1 MKLFGWEI
9 GISKSAAAGLPSPAD
24 DYWYQPYAV
33 GSSAGMR
40 VTPDSAL
47 RLSAV
52 YGAVRAISETV
63 AMLLPILYERTG
75 DGKQRAY
82 SHPLYS
88 VLYRK
93 PNPWQTA
100 YEFWEMM
107 QGHLELRGNGYA
119 QILPSNTGDPV
130 GALIPLHPDRMRVER
145 LPGNDFRLRYRFR
158 NQDGTET
165 IYSQDEIFHM
175 RGFSLDGITGMSPIS
190 VEREVIGVGLGL
202 QDYAARFI
210 ENDATPPGT
219 LEHPG
224 KLTPEARKNLKD
236 SWQASQTG
244 GNRHKTA
251 VLEEGLKYNVV
262 GITNKDAQFIEARE
276 FQIEDIARIFRIPPH
291 KIGHLKRST
300 FSNIEQQSIE
310 FVQDCMLPRL
320 KRIEQAISRDLLP
333 ADEQDQFFA
342 EFNVDAIMRGDIAG
356 RYAAY
361 GSAILDGWMTRNEAR
376 AKENLNPLPGLDEP
390 LEPMNMQQAGAKPDA
405 AATKA
410 AVDKEV
416 NLVSKAWTDSPDEFV
431 SYVNGYYGSMA
442 DGLVAKCRVSRS
454 IAQDY
459 TRRHRAEAI
468 KAAES
473 GAGQELEEIFASWAK
488 NGAAELLAGVK

>member
-1 MKLFGWEI
+1 
-9 GISKSAAAGLPSPAD
+9 
-24 DYWYQPYAV
+24 
-33 GSSAGMR
+33 MR

-82 SHPLYS
+82 THPLYS

-100 YEFWEMM
+100 FEFWEMM
-107 QGHLELRGNGYA
+107 EGHLELRGNAYA
-119 QILPSNTGDPV
+119 QILPSQNGDPV
-130 GALIPLHPDRMRVER
+130 GSLIPLHPDRMKVER
-145 LPGNDFRLRYRFR
+145 LTDGRLRYKFS
-158 NQDGTET
+158 NLDGTT
-165 IYSQDEIFHM
+165 TYYVQDEIFHL
-175 RGFSLDGITGMSPIS
+175 RGWSMDGMTGLSPIS
-190 VEREVIGVGLGL
+190 VESEVLGVGLGL

-210 ENDATPPGT
+210 ENDAKPGGV
-219 LEHPG
+219 LIHPQ

-244 GNRHKTA
+244 ANRHKTA
-251 VLEEGLKYNVV
+251 VLEEGLVYTQLGV
-262 GITNKDAQFIEARE
+262 TNRDAQFIEARE

-333 ADEQDQFFA
+333 EDEQNDFFA

-390 LEPMNMQQAGAKPDA
+390 LEPMNMQQAGSTPDA
-405 AATKA
+405 TATKA

-416 NLVSKAWTDSPDEFV
+416 KSIAKAKEQFTESLEDFE
-431 SYVNGYYGSMA
+431 SYVNGYYGSMR
-442 DGLVAKCRVSRS
+442 DGLVSKCRISPWLAES
-454 IAQDY
+454 Y
-459 TRRHRAEAI
+459 TRSHRAEVLHASVNLSDVLA
-468 KAAES
+468 KWSADAA
-473 GAGQELEEIFASWAK
+473 FK
-488 NGAAELLAGVK
+488 LLQGVVQI